1 MKLEE
6 SAPLEQQYSKAI
18 EFLYGLRSFGAK
30 LGLETIQFLCE
41 KYDHPERGLHF
52 IHVAGSNGKGSVC
65 AILESIYRHAG
76 YRAGLFT
83 SPHLISFAERIQVN
97 HTQISKEKIV
107 GLVGKI
113 KPVLDSFPPASHP
126 TFFEAVTLMALL
138 HFQEEKCEII
148 LWETGLGGRL
158 DSTNIVTP
166 LASVIT
172 NISLEHQ
179 QYLGNT
185 LTEIAY
191 EKSGI
196 IKEGVPVITT
206 EANSE
211 PLDVIKKIAKNKSA
225 PLFSASFDS
234 LPPLPPQFPEYQK
247 NNISL
252 ALKTVDVLQPQLP
265 VSISSLHEGL
275 YTARWPGRFQI
286 IRRDSQTIILDGA
299 HNVAGFYA
307 LTESLNK
314 HFQEKPHILIGVL
327 ADKDWPNI
335 CRIIAPYGLSF
346 SCTAVS
352 NHRTLAPEALAT
364 ELKKHTP
371 SHISVSIQQDVKD
384 TLIALKDAPLILVC
398 GSLYLISEAL
408 RLLDSNVFPHPL
420 EGQLNDWGNTGQN
433 NHLSNFSEQSERS

>member
-6 SAPLEQQYSKAI
+6 LSPLEQRYSKAI

-30 LGLETIQFLCE
+30 LGLENMQFLCE
-41 KYDHPERGLHF
+41 KFGHPEKELRF

-76 YRAGLFT
+76 YRTGLFT
-83 SPHLISFAERIQVN
+83 SPHLVSFAERIQIN
-97 HTQISKEKIV
+97 RTQITKEKIV
-107 GLVGKI
+107 DLVARI
-113 KPVLDSFPPASHP
+113 KPVLGSFSSGFHP
-126 TFFEAVTLMALL
+126 TFFEAVTLIALL
-138 HFQEEKCEII
+138 YFQEEKCEII

-185 LTEIAY
+185 LAEIAY

-196 IKEGVPVITT
+196 IKEGVPIITT
-206 EANSE
+206 ETNLD
-211 PLDVIKKIAKNKSA
+211 PLEVIKKTAKNRSA
-225 PLFSASFDS
+225 PLFTASPDS
-234 LPPLPPQFPEYQK
+234 LTPHPPQFPEYQK

-252 ALKTVDVLQPQLP
+252 ALKTADVLQTQLP
-265 VSISSLHEGL
+265 VSKNLLREGL
-275 YTARWPGRFQI
+275 CTAQWPGRFQI
-286 IRRDSQTIILDGA
+286 IRLNNQTIILDGA
-299 HNVAGFYA
+299 HNVAGFFA

-314 HFQEKPHILIGVL
+314 RFQEKPHIVIGVL

-335 CRIIAPYGLSF
+335 CRVIAPYGLSF
-346 SCTAVS
+346 FCLPVPSL
-352 NHRTLAPEALAT
+352 RTLAPETLVR

-371 SHISVSIQQDVKD
+371 SHISVSTQKDVKN
-384 TLIALKDAPLILVC
+384 TLITLKDAPLILVC

-408 RLLDSNVFPHPL
+408 SLLDKNTPPHPL
-420 EGQLNDWGNTGQN
+420 EGQLNDWGNTVQTN
-433 NHLSNFSEQSERS
+433 YPSNFSEQSGHF

>member
-1 MKLEE
+1 MVVCPLFSMKLEE
-6 SAPLEQQYSKAI
+6 CSPLEQQYSKAI

-30 LGLETIQFLCE
+30 LGLESIQFLCE
-41 KYDHPERGLHF
+41 KFDHPEKGLHF

-65 AILESIYRHAG
+65 AILESIYKHAG
-76 YRAGLFT
+76 YRTGLFT

-97 HTQISKEKIV
+97 RTQISKENIV
-107 GLVGKI
+107 GLVENI
-113 KPVLDSFPPASHP
+113 RPILDSFPSASHP

-185 LTEIAY
+185 LAEIAY

-196 IKEGVPVITT
+196 IKQGVPIITT
-206 EANSE
+206 EVNSE
-211 PLDVIKKIAKNKSA
+211 PLEVIKKTAKIKSA
-225 PLFSASFDS
+225 PFFSASADS
-234 LPPLPPQFPEYQK
+234 LTPLPPQFPEYQK

-252 ALKTVDVLQPQLP
+252 ALKTVDVLQAQLP
-265 VSISSLHEGL
+265 VSNKSLREGL
-275 YTARWPGRFQI
+275 CATQWPGRFQI
-286 IRRDSQTIILDGA
+286 IRLNNQTIILDGA
-299 HNVAGFYA
+299 HNVAGFRA
-307 LTESLNK
+307 LTKSLNER
-314 HFQEKPHILIGVL
+314 FQEKPHIILGVL

-346 SCTAVS
+346 SCLSVP
-352 NHRTLAPEALAT
+352 NHRKLAPETLVR

-371 SHISVSIQQDVKD
+371 SHIGVSTQEDIKGA
-384 TLIALKDAPLILVC
+384 LITLKDAPLILVC

-408 RLLDSNVFPHPL
+408 ALLDKNAPPHPL

-433 NHLSNFSEQSERS
+433 KLPV